1 MIKQPMKYGSTVWY
15 ACSREN
21 LERILRLQKRAA
33 RVILDADMQANSAEL
48 FKKLNW
54 LPFFCEVKIQMC
66 VLVHKRLYGECPA
79 YIKETL
85 RLNSDIHNRS
95 SRYGSI
101 NIVCPR
107 FNRETEGG
115 RTFSVRMSRLWN
127 SLPNE
132 LKSIN
137 SINIFRSSL
146 RTFYIDILKDMNHL
160 KVF

>member
-21 LERILRLQKRAA
+21 LERFLRLQKRAA

-66 VLVHKRLYGECPA
+66 VLVHKRIYGECPA

-95 SRYGSI
+95 SCYGSI

-107 FNRETEGG
+107 
-115 RTFSVRMSRLWN
+115 
-127 SLPNE
+127 LP
-132 LKSIN
+132 
-137 SINIFRSSL
+137 R
-146 RTFYIDILKDMNHL
+146 
-160 KVF
+160 